1 MIILDGVPFNRV
13 SGIDLMRGPDGEP
26 VLTRPWQD
34 HPNLR
39 GRVLHRHGSG
49 PFAPPEQ
56 FGWPRRNPEP
66 GSMRDGRWLVG
77 YGMAGVNYA

>member
-1 MIILDGVPFNRV
+1 MIILDGVPFSRV

-34 HPNLR
+34 HPDPR

-49 PFAPPEQ
+49 R
-56 FGWPRRNPEP
+56 PR
-66 GSMRDGRWLVG
+66 
-77 YGMAGVNYA
+77 